1 MGKKV
6 RILSLDGGGMRGII
20 PATVLE
26 YLENKL
32 IEKSGNPNTRIAD
45 YFDMIVG
52 TSTGGILG
60 CFYLTPN
67 PSNGTGKPSS
77 KYSASEAIKFY
88 TEQGKFIFNDSKKH
102 SWFGVRQIFNATR
115 FTPDNLEKIFRRE
128 FGEMKL
134 HQLLKPCIITTYDM
148 YKQNS
153 FFFNSREKPEKNR
166 EFYLRD
172 VVRSTSAAPT
182 YFPPAVIVN
191 VKTGQ
196 RMVNIDGGVFANNPA
211 MCAYSEA
218 RTTVFEQ
225 KAYPSAKDM
234 LLLSI
239 GTGGGRLEFP
249 KDIFSSGSWG
259 AINWATTAPDIM
271 MDGSVDTVSYHLKRI
286 FSTLGEGDNMNYL
299 RIDVPENKR
308 NYNSDMSDASDLNV
322 AALQN
327 AGREALKSAKEGSDG
342 QRTLDEFAD
351 LLIQNHPEPVF
362 A

>member
-1 MGKKV
+1 MSKKV

-26 YLENKL
+26 YLEKKL
-32 IEKSGNPNTRIAD
+32 IEKSGNPNARIAD

-67 PSNGTGKPSS
+67 PSNGNGKPSS

-88 TEQGKFIFNDSKKH
+88 TEQGKLIFNDSKKH
-102 SWFGVRQIFNATR
+102 SWFGARQIFNATR
-115 FTPDNLEKIFRRE
+115 FTPDNLEKIFRKE
-128 FGEMKL
+128 FGEMKFN
-134 HQLLKPCIITTYDM
+134 QLLKPCIVTTYDM
-148 YKQNS
+148 YKQSS
-153 FFFNSREKPEKNR
+153 FFFNSREEPAKNR

-182 YFPPAVIVN
+182 YFPPAVILN
-191 VKTGQ
+191 LKTGQ

-218 RTTVFEQ
+218 RTTVFQQ
-225 KAYPSAKDM
+225 KPNPSAKDM

-239 GTGGGRLEFP
+239 GTGGGRMEFP

-271 MDGSVDTVSYHLKRI
+271 MDGSVDTVSYHLSRM
-286 FSTLGEGDNMNYL
+286 FSTLEGTDKMNYL
-299 RIDVPENKR
+299 RVDVPENKR
-308 NYNSDMSDASDLNV
+308 NYNSDMSDASPLNV

-327 AGREALKSAKEGSDG
+327 AGKEALKSAIESGNG
-342 QRTLDEFAD
+342 RHTLDEFAE
-351 LLIQNHPEPVF
+351 LLIQNQPD
-362 A
+362 AILS